1 MSKKL
6 IALLSVISLI
16 SGCVNQNQKSS
27 TTSSYDKIACTS
39 VATCE
44 VLEKLDIPSELVV
57 GIPQSDNYS
66 VPKRYQD
73 ATQLGTAMSPDM
85 EVLKSTNANLILSPN
100 SLESDLAQ
108 KYENLGIDSMFLNLK
123 STAGL
128 YKSLEE
134 LGEILG
140 KQEEASKAVEEF
152 RSYMESYYKNKTSK
166 SSLNV
171 LILMGLPG
179 SYVVA
184 TESSYV
190 GSLVKLAGGEN
201 VYGDGDGQDFLNINA
216 EDMVDKKPDII
227 LRTAHALPEQVQ
239 QMFAEEFK
247 ENDVWKHF
255 DAVKNNKVYDLD
267 AEKFGMSAT
276 FTYQEALEDLGKI
289 LYEDAS

>member
-6 IALLSVISLI
+6 MTLLSVVSLV
-16 SGCVNQNQKSS
+16 SGCVNQNQPSSAS
-27 TTSSYDKIACTS
+27 TTYDKIACTS

-44 VLEKLDIPSELVV
+44 VLEKLDVPSKQVV
-57 GIPQSDNYS
+57 GIPQSDTYA
-66 VPKRYQD
+66 VPERYKD

-85 EVLKSTNANLILSPN
+85 EILKSTNANLILSPN
-100 SLESDLAQ
+100 SLEADLAQ
-108 KYENLGIDSMFLNLK
+108 KYENLGIDAMFLNLK

-134 LGEILG
+134 LGEILN

-152 RSYMESYYKNKTSK
+152 RTYMKSYYENKASK
-166 SSLNV
+166 QSPTV

-267 AEKFGMSAT
+267 SKKFGMSAT
-276 FTYQEALEDLGKI
+276 FAYQEALKDLEKM